1 MKCICTDL
9 GNFKN
14 FLNLIFL
21 IVVMPLHAQTSD
33 TTKQLPAA
41 EVTAQRLN
49 VFSIGQTQLQSDSLT
64 LDLYKNQHLSDYL
77 QAETPLSIRTYGTGL
92 ASVAVR
98 GMAANHTAILW
109 NGINLQNPLNGLND
123 MALLDVGSTQRIDV
137 KLGGNSALFGSG
149 AIGGVVYLDNEKP
162 KTDGFHG
169 QIGYGL
175 GSYGFRNE
183 QAQLDFKK
191 KKIGG
196 SLRIAH
202 QAAKNDFL
210 FRNTAEIGQPL
221 QNATHA
227 AYNLLNINVHVFAE
241 LTQKDFLKV
250 NFWQSNNQ
258 RDITPTMTAR
268 PDNAVYS
275 DSASR
280 GVVEWTHFLQKSY
293 FKVRGAFVF
302 DKNFYNSDVVQN
314 SQNNIRSYVGEAEW
328 NVNFSQKHT
337 LRAGF
342 NTTADLSDNT
352 NYGDNHQRTR
362 LALFVNDALTTKF
375 ITLTANIR
383 QEYLNKLQP
392 TTFSFGFEKKLFE
405 SVNTQQ
411 LTVNNE
417 QVTTPN
423 SSFIIHHSSLIL
435 RGSLSRNFNVP
446 TFNDLYWAGLGNPN
460 LETEQGWSKEVG
472 ISYKSHSTRR
482 SFQAHLT
489 AFDIEMSNRIVWQP
503 QTDGRWRPTNINRF
517 LSRGI
522 ETGARFQ
529 GTIQMFG
536 YKINAQYQYVHATDG
551 NGGVQLFV
559 PAHNGSVSAWLT
571 YKNGYF
577 AWTQTASS
585 KRFGTTDKTTW
596 TNPFTLA
603 DATLGFTP
611 SVKKLKTDIRLQMT
625 NVFNTDYQVIRFY
638 PNPKRMVR
646 LALSLGF

>member
-1 MKCICTDL
+1 MKRTFTLSLLCLSVISQ
-9 GNFKN
+9 
-14 FLNLIFL
+14 
-21 IVVMPLHAQTSD
+21 AQTD

-64 LDLYKNQHLSDYL
+64 LNLYKNQHLSDYL

-98 GMAANHTAILW
+98 GMAANHTAVLW
-109 NGINLQNPLNGLND
+109 NGINIQNPLNGLND
-123 MALLDVGSTQRIDV
+123 MALLDVGSTQKIDV

-162 KTDGFHG
+162 KTQGFHG

-175 GSYGFRNE
+175 GSYGFRNF
-183 QAQLDFKK
+183 QAELAVTK

-196 SLRIAH
+196 SLRFAH

-221 QNATHA
+221 QRATHA
-227 AYNLLNINVHVFAE
+227 AYDLLNINANVFAE
-241 LTQKDFLKV
+241 LTSKDFLKV
-250 NFWQSNNQ
+250 NFWQSHNE

-268 PDNAVYS
+268 NDNAVYS
-275 DSASR
+275 DSARR
-280 GVVEWTHFLQKSY
+280 GVAEWTHFFQKSY
-293 FKVRGAFVF
+293 LKVRGAFVF
-302 DKNFYNSDVVQN
+302 DKNHYNSDVVQN
-314 SQNNIRSYVGEAEW
+314 SQNNIGSYIGETEW
-328 NVNFSQKHT
+328 NYDFSSKHT

-342 NTTADLSDNT
+342 NTTFDQSENS
-352 NYGDNHQRTR
+352 NYNDNHQRTR
-362 LALFVNDALTTKF
+362 LALFVNDAITTKF

-405 SVNTQQ
+405 SDKRQQ
-411 LTVNNE
+411 ATGNSE
-417 QVTTPN
+417 PSATPHYPL
-423 SSFIIHHSSLIL
+423 STIHYQLIL
-435 RGSLSRNFNVP
+435 RGSFSRNFNVP
-446 TFNDLYWAGLGNPN
+446 TFNDLYWAELGNAN
-460 LETEQGWSKEVG
+460 LETEQGWSKEIG
-472 ISYKSHSTRR
+472 ISYKSHSAKR

-489 AFDIEMSNRIVWQP
+489 AFAIDMTNRIVWQP

-522 ETGARFQ
+522 ETWARFQ
-529 GTIQMFG
+529 GTIQAFS

-559 PAHNGSVSAWLT
+559 PAHNGGVSAWLL
-571 YKNGYF
+571 YRHAYL
-577 AWTQTASS
+577 AWSQTASS
-585 KRFGTTDKTTW
+585 RRFGTSDKTAW
-596 TNPFTLA
+596 TDAFTLA

-611 SVKKLKTDIRLQMT
+611 SVNRGFMGRLGLKTELRLQVS
-625 NVFNTDYQVIRFY
+625 NIFNTDYQVIRFY

-646 LALSLGF
+646 LGLSLGF